1 MKLLLCIFLLINVH
15 LIHAH
20 LIHADDL
27 SFKEIQPGIYVHQ
40 GEHLDVDEGY
50 NGDIANIGFIIG
62 KESVAVIDTGGSLEV
77 GQKLLTAIREKT
89 SLPINYVI
97 NTHVHLD
104 HIYGNAAFIKENPIF
119 VGHKELPKA
128 MLLRKE
134 FYETTNQ
141 KFLNIQPE
149 DSIQIPPSL
158 LVSINKPQEID
169 LGNRKLRL
177 EAFPAAH
184 TNNDLIVI
192 DIKTNTAW
200 LADLMFTERTPSID
214 GDIHG
219 WIDALDKI
227 KKSNYK
233 VIIPGH
239 GSTPTN
245 NDLAIQ
251 KIKSYLELLRDDIRQ
266 AIDDGLDLQDAI
278 ESIARS
284 EKNKWELFDIQNAR
298 NINMVYPI
306 MEWE

>member
-1 MKLLLCIFLLINVH
+1 MLINVH

>member
-1 MKLLLCIFLLINVH
+1 MKFLLSILF

-20 LIHADDL
+20 VIHAHNL

-50 NGDIANIGFIIG
+50 HGDIANIGFIIG

-77 GQKLLTAIREKT
+77 GRQLLRAIREKT
-89 SLPINYVI
+89 SLPISYVI

-104 HIYGNAAFIKENPIF
+104 HIYGNAAFIKQNPIF

-141 KFLNIQPE
+141 KFLNISPE
-149 DSIQIPPSL
+149 QSIQIPPKL
-158 LVSINKPQEID
+158 LISINEPQEID

-177 EAFPAAH
+177 EAFPSAH
-184 TNNDLIVI
+184 TNNDLIIV

-239 GSTPTN
+239 GAPPTN
-245 NDLAIQ
+245 NAEAIQ
-251 KIKSYLELLRDDIRQ
+251 KIKSYLELLRNGIRQ
-266 AIDDGLDLQDAI
+266 AIDNGLDLQEALNTIAI
-278 ESIARS
+278 S
-284 EKNKWELFDIQNAR
+284 EKDKWELFDVQNPR
-298 NINMVYPI
+298 NINMVYTI